1 MADPMTEESTTE
13 AAMIYWHWS
22 GIATFLRCPHRP
34 EMDETDVGL
43 IGFPYS
49 GGNAIE
55 RMQYL
60 APRAVRNRSTS
71 YRRVLRGTRFD
82 PFAAC
87 RISDLG
93 DVPLTSILNPDAAAA
108 EAEEFYR
115 KVDAR
120 GIVPITVGGDHSVT
134 TPILRAI
141 AGPASRRKEP
151 IGMIHFDAHA
161 DSWPASNGTRH
172 HAGAAF
178 LIGVEEGLIDP
189 ARTVQI
195 GLHGA
200 MGNVHMDDFTLEHF
214 RVFTLDDVATKGVDV
229 VATEVRR
236 IVGDGPTYISVD
248 LDVLDLA
255 YAPAVADPEINGLT
269 SREFFGLLERF
280 EGLDVCGADVVCF
293 CPPLDGPA
301 QITAL
306 TSSALLL
313 HFASLAAQARVRAQ
327 RGLRAATIADGSCA
341 A

>member
-1 MADPMTEESTTE
+1 MAQQMDERSATE
-13 AAMIYWHWS
+13 AVMGYWHWS
-22 GIATFLRCPHRP
+22 GVPTFLRCPHRP
-34 EMDETDVGL
+34 DLDETDIGL

-71 YRRVLRGTRFD
+71 YRRLLRSTCFD

-87 RISDLG
+87 RVSDLG
-93 DVPLTSILNPDAAAA
+93 DVPLLSILNPDLVVDEAA
-108 EAEEFYR
+108 EFYR
-115 KVDAR
+115 RIDAR

-141 AGPASRRKEP
+141 AGPASRRKGP

-161 DSWPASNGTRH
+161 DSWPASNGTRY

-178 LIGVEEGLIDP
+178 RIGVEEGLIDP

-195 GLHGA
+195 GLHGPIA
-200 MGNVHMDDFTLEHF
+200 SAEMDDFSREHF
-214 RVFTLDDVATKGVDV
+214 RVFTLEDVVQQGVDR
-229 VATEVRR
+229 VADEVRR
-236 IVGDGPTYISVD
+236 VVGDGPTYLSVD

-255 YAPAVADPEINGLT
+255 YAPAVADPEVNGMT
-269 SREFFGLLERF
+269 AREFFGLLERF
-280 EGLDVCGADVVCF
+280 AGLDLCGADVVCF
-293 CPPLDGPA
+293 CPPLDTPG

-306 TSSALLL
+306 TASEILL
-313 HFASLAAQARVRAQ
+313 HCVSLAAQAR
-327 RGLRAATIADGSCA
+327 LRASRGVDAGDRA

>member
-1 MADPMTEESTTE
+1 MAEMTEQQTND
-13 AAMIYWHWS
+13 AVLGYWHWS
-22 GIATFLRCPHRP
+22 GVATFLRCPHRP
-34 EMDETDVGL
+34 DMDETDIGL

-60 APRAVRNRSTS
+60 APRAVRNRSMS
-71 YRRVLRGTRFD
+71 YHRVLRGTRFD

-87 RISDLG
+87 RVSDLG
-93 DVPLTSILNPDAAAA
+93 DVPMMSLLNPDAVVV
-108 EAEEFYR
+108 EATEFYR
-115 KVDAR
+115 RVDDA

-161 DSWPASNGTRH
+161 DSWPPSNGTRY

-178 LIGVEEGLIDP
+178 RIGLEEGLIDP

-195 GLHGA
+195 GFHGA
-200 MGNVHMDDFTLEHF
+200 MGDLGMDDFSREHY
-214 RVFTLDDVATKGVDV
+214 RIFTFDDVVNEGIDA
-229 VATEVRR
+229 VAREVRR

-255 YAPAVADPEINGLT
+255 YAPAVADPEVNGLT
-269 SREFFGLLERF
+269 SREFFGLLDRF
-280 EGLDVCGADVVCF
+280 AGLDLCGADVVCY

-306 TSSALLL
+306 TSSQLLL
-313 HFASLAAQARVRAQ
+313 QLVTMAAQARVRA
-327 RGLRAATIADGSCA
+327 RRDSEETVTGTRAA
-341 A
+341 